1 MCGKLK
7 VVGKTQLITI
17 VVTTRSHIVASHVVH
32 MHKIVMRACVS
43 IVVFRSL
50 SVLMLRATQIAN
62 V

>member
-1 MCGKLK
+1 MCGKIK

-17 VVTTRSHIVASHVVH
+17 VVTTRSRIVASHVVH
-32 MHKIVMRACVS
+32 MHKIVMCTCVS